1 MTPHEPLKMLWSYS
15 NGWLDLVRLH
25 PSVRRTFAFYVAPL
39 SLIPAAMIFYAGI
52 TNHEMLAPSISAREA
67 LVVAITFL
75 LAELAMVPLM
85 AAIIQQMGELVD
97 IRPDYHD
104 AFMLASIAPTPL
116 WLASLALFVP
126 SAVFVIVI
134 MAAAWIAC
142 AALIYHGTPP
152 LFNLQDHRK
161 SRLMSHFVIGAG
173 VMAWVALMVVL
184 AMVLSAIVGY
194 R

>member
-15 NGWLDLVRLH
+15 EGWTELVRMH
-25 PSVRRTFAFYVAPL
+25 PTVQRTFLFYVIPM
-39 SLIPAAMIFYAGI
+39 SLIPAVMIFYAGI
-52 TNHEMLAPSISAREA
+52 TNHELLVPSVTAGEA
-67 LVVAITFL
+67 ATVAIAFFL
-75 LAELAMVPLM
+75 VELAMVPLM

-104 AFMLASIAPTPL
+104 AFMLAAIAPTPL
-116 WLASLALFVP
+116 WLGSLALFVP
-126 SAVFVIVI
+126 SAAFVIAL
-134 MAAAWIAC
+134 MALAWVGS

-173 VMAWVALMVVL
+173 VMAWIALMAVL
-184 AMVLSAIVGY
+184 AMLLSLIVGY